1 MESNYSGRL
10 SYGSSQPAMIP
21 SSRSVL
27 SRDKRVALDTWNQSG
42 LQENV
47 SGNQFS
53 MFDSFRDH
61 RQEIH
66 PCAPRRERGSVPQAT
81 GTEILFAR
89 DDRPWT
95 TSSTIPVDLP
105 QTHMV
110 AQQRQQKVEL
120 HFDKFPNPQSFSVWK
135 TQFKNQVTTCS
146 DFSIGHYVMD
156 Q

>member
-1 MESNYSGRL
+1 
-10 SYGSSQPAMIP
+10 
-21 SSRSVL
+21 
-27 SRDKRVALDTWNQSG
+27 
-42 LQENV
+42 
-47 SGNQFS
+47 

-105 QTHMV
+105 QTYMV

-120 HFDKFPNPQSFSVWK
+120 HFDKFPNPQSF
-135 TQFKNQVTTCS
+135 
-146 DFSIGHYVMD
+146 
-156 Q
+156 